1 MTDFDAWSYQEFL
14 ESKRITANSTGFEID
29 RNQINPKLFDF
40 QKDLVQWAIRKG
52 RAAIFA
58 DTGLGKTFMQ
68 LEWAR
73 LTDKTTLII
82 APLSVARQTIT
93 EGRKINVDVHY
104 TRNGNDLKKINITNY
119 EIVEKFNPS
128 AFDAVILDESSI
140 LKGLAGKTRIKLTEM
155 FSKTRFRLCCTATPA
170 PNDIT
175 EIANHAEFLGIM
187 TRIDM
192 LSTFFVHDANGWR
205 LKKHAEKPFYKWL
218 ASWGMSIKK
227 PSDLGYPN
235 NGYVLPELKINPI
248 FVHTSFKPDGA
259 LFWNGLKGITQR
271 AEVRKGTVKE
281 RIQKTVDLVNESLE
295 QWIVWCGLNKES
307 AALSRFIEGSIEIK
321 GSDPPEVK
329 AERIEAFQDGKFR
342 VLITKPKIAGFGMNF
357 QNCRNMAFVGLS
369 DSWESYYQCI
379 RRCWRF
385 GQNQTVNVYIILSE
399 AESAIYENV
408 MKKEAE
414 ATRMSENL
422 IANVKEFEKTE
433 IGKVSAG
440 EFHYETEIVEGKNF
454 KIMLGDC
461 VERIKEIKNETI
473 DLSVFSPPFL
483 SLYTYSATERDIG
496 NSKNEEEFFKHF
508 GFVIKELLR
517 ITRLGRN
524 CCVHISQVPAMLV
537 RDGYIGLK
545 DFRGRT
551 IQTFEEHGWI
561 YHGEVCI
568 DKDPQALRNGTNV
581 LTKDGWKPIE
591 TLKIGDKV
599 VGRDGQLTEV
609 IGVWPHE
616 SRTMYRVTF
625 SDGFSVDC
633 DANHLWTVRPLGRKW
648 NCVLENQ
655 WITMRTDELYGNTH
669 TPSGRPRYEIPIVA
683 PVDYGKDIRLPIDPY
698 VLGVLLGDGSFS
710 QRSTVEIMIGPE
722 IAEKIRHKLP
732 KGCELIQRP
741 YGEKTGVY
749 RYTITYP
756 EWHVNPIV
764 ECLRELKLM
773 GLRAW
778 EKFIP
783 DIYMLAS
790 PPQRLEL
797 LQGLMDTDGTCKKNG
812 QPYFATVS
820 KYLAEGLCELVQ
832 SLGGLATIATEVPTY
847 KYKNE
852 HKEGRMRYRVTPS
865 LFMCPFCLERK
876 AQRWH
881 KNRSIARR
889 IVAIDKVDKSEC
901 TCITVANQDGLFVTE
916 YYIVTHNSQAIRT
929 HSKGLLFVQLKK
941 DASWLRPALAD
952 YILVFRKPGENQ
964 IPIKPDLTNDEWIEW
979 ARPVWYGIKESDT
992 LNYREARENDDERHI
1007 CPLQLGTIERCIRLW
1022 SNPGETIFSP
1032 FAGIG
1037 SEGYMSLRLNRKFI
1051 GIELKRSYFEVAV
1064 RNLQEIE
1071 NYGQQLLFQDS

>member
-1 MTDFDAWSYQEFL
+1 MTDVDSRSYQEFL

-104 TRNGNDLKKINITNY
+104 TRNGDDLKKINITNY

-235 NGYVLPELKINPI
+235 NGYILPELKINPI
-248 FVHTSFKPDGA
+248 FVHTSFKPNGA
-259 LFWNGLKGITQR
+259 LFWNRLKGITQR
-271 AEVRKGTVKE
+271 AEVRKGTMKE

-295 QWIVWCGLNKES
+295 QWIIWCGLNKES
-307 AALSRFIEGSIEIK
+307 AALSHLIKDSVEIR
-321 GSDPPEVK
+321 GSDLPEVK

-357 QNCRNMAFVGLS
+357 QNCHNMAFVGLS

-385 GQNQTVNVYIILSE
+385 GQDQTVNVYIILSD

-414 ATRMSENL
+414 ATKMSENL

-440 EFHYETEIVEGKNF
+440 EFRYETEMVEGKNF

-461 VERIKEIKNETI
+461 VERIKEIKDETI

-496 NSKNEEEFFKHF
+496 NSRNEEEFFKHF
-508 GFVIKELLR
+508 GFVINGLLR
-517 ITRLGRN
+517 ITKPGRN
-524 CCVHISQVPAMLV
+524 CCVHVSQVPAMLV

-551 IQTFEEHGWI
+551 IQAFEEHGWI

-568 DKDPQALRNGTNV
+568 DKDPQA
-581 LTKDGWKPIE
+581 
-591 TLKIGDKV
+591 
-599 VGRDGQLTEV
+599 
-609 IGVWPHE
+609 
-616 SRTMYRVTF
+616 
-625 SDGFSVDC
+625 
-633 DANHLWTVRPLGRKW
+633 
-648 NCVLENQ
+648 
-655 WITMRTDELYGNTH
+655 
-669 TPSGRPRYEIPIVA
+669 
-683 PVDYGKDIRLPIDPY
+683 
-698 VLGVLLGDGSFS
+698 
-710 QRSTVEIMIGPE
+710 
-722 IAEKIRHKLP
+722 
-732 KGCELIQRP
+732 
-741 YGEKTGVY
+741 
-749 RYTITYP
+749 
-756 EWHVNPIV
+756 
-764 ECLRELKLM
+764 
-773 GLRAW
+773 
-778 EKFIP
+778 
-783 DIYMLAS
+783 
-790 PPQRLEL
+790 
-797 LQGLMDTDGTCKKNG
+797 
-812 QPYFATVS
+812 
-820 KYLAEGLCELVQ
+820 
-832 SLGGLATIATEVPTY
+832 
-847 KYKNE
+847 
-852 HKEGRMRYRVTPS
+852 
-865 LFMCPFCLERK
+865 
-876 AQRWH
+876 
-881 KNRSIARR
+881 
-889 IVAIDKVDKSEC
+889 
-901 TCITVANQDGLFVTE
+901 
-916 YYIVTHNSQAIRT
+916 QAIRT

-1037 SEGYMSLRLNRKFI
+1037 SEGYTSLRLNRKFM

-1071 NYGQQLLFQDS
+1071 NYGQQLLFAEA